1 MRPLPRTRIGIS
13 ALLILG
19 GCIPVGQDAS
29 DNLMEN
35 PLYAKRYYDELAE
48 NLVSLSIHNDPLL
61 QEKGKEKKVERAR
74 HDALTNAQEAERRQ
88 RSGTQGAFI
97 PIEEYARGR
106 ALLIGNNL
114 YLSTDFEVLPGLSL
128 HLFLTTVVDPRD
140 GVFPDP
146 DAVDIGP
153 LKNMYGAQEFPIQL
167 PKDPILYRTLVL
179 WDTTLERLVS
189 FAQLSK

>member
-1 MRPLPRTRIGIS
+1 MRPLRHILIDMS

-61 QEKGKEKKVERAR
+61 QEKGREKKVERAR
-74 HDALTNAQEAERRQ
+74 HDALTKAQEAERRQ

-97 PIEEYARGR
+97 PMEEYAQGR

-114 YLSTDFEVLPGLSL
+114 YLSPDFEVMPGLSL

-140 GVFPDP
+140 EVFPDL

-153 LKNMYGAQEFPIQL
+153 LKSVYGAQEFSTQL
-167 PKDPILYRTLVL
+167 PKDPTLYRTAVL